1 MSLNPSKAIGPNSIP
16 TKILKLLI
24 NDVSSQLTKFFN
36 LSSSRGVFPL
46 TLKISKV
53 IPVSKKDSKLKYS
66 YYRPI
71 S

>member
-16 TKILKLLI
+16 TKTLKLLI
-24 NDVSSQLTKFFN
+24 NVSSQLTKFFN